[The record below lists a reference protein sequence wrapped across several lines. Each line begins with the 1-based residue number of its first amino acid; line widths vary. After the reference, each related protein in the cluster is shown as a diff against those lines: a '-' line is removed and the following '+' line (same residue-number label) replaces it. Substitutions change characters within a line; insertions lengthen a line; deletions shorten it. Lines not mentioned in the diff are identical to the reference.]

1 MKILYHH
8 RVASKDGQYV
18 HIDEMAVALRK
29 LGHEV
34 ILVGPKFMQ
43 DQNFGGASGWVDW
56 LKRWIPRPLY
66 ELAELGYSFVGY
78 FRLSAAIREHQPDV
92 VYERY
97 NLFFLPGLWAR
108 RRYRVP
114 WIVEVNAPL
123 FDERCAYGG
132 ITLKRLARW
141 SERTVWRGAD
151 HLFTVTHVLAA
162 RIMQDNVDPARIAV
176 TPNGIQ
182 TDVFECLSS
191 REEAKNRLGLAGN
204 TVLGFT
210 GFVRDWH
217 GLERVIE
224 IMQRIRTPCH
234 FLLVGDGPARA
245 ALERRANEVG
255 LGPRV
260 TFTGVVPRTQV
271 VGFVNAFDIAL
282 QPDVV
287 AYASPLKLFEYMA
300 AGCAIVAPDR
310 PNIREILTH
319 DVNALL
325 FDLDEGDTFFACVAR
340 LAGDSTLRARLGE
353 AARATIHERQL
364 TWNGNAMQVVACA
377 KALISRD
384 GTAKPPDV
392 MRHDVVPQEMMR
404 HDG

>member
-1 MKILYHH
+1 VKILYHH

-18 HIDEMAVALRK
+18 HIEGMVCALRK

-34 ILVGPKFMQ
+34 IVVGPELVKK
-43 DQNFGGASGWVDW
+43 QNFGGESGWVGW
-56 LKRWIPRPLY
+56 MKRWIPRSLY
-66 ELAELGYSFVGY
+66 ELAELGYSLLGY
-78 FRLSAAIREHQPDV
+78 FRLSAAIREHHPEV

-97 NLFFLPGLWAR
+97 NLLFLPGLWVR

-123 FDERCAYGG
+123 FDERCAHGG
-132 ITLKRLARW
+132 IKLKRLARW
-141 SERTVWRGAD
+141 SERSVWRGAD

-162 RIMQDNVDPARIAV
+162 RIAQDGVAARRVTV

-182 TDVFECLSS
+182 SEVFEHLPS
-191 REEAKNRLGLAGN
+191 REEAKTRLGLGGR
-204 TVLGFT
+204 TILGFA
-210 GFVRDWH
+210 GFVREWH
-217 GLERVIE
+217 GLERVLE
-224 IMQRIRTPCH
+224 IMQRMCIPSH

-245 ALERRANEVG
+245 ALEMHAHEMG
-255 LGPRV
+255 LDASI
-260 TFTGVVPRTQV
+260 TFTGVVARTQV
-271 VGFVNAFDIAL
+271 VGFINAFDIAL

-325 FDLDEGDTFFACVAR
+325 FDPDQRDTFFACVDKLGAD
-340 LAGDSTLRARLGE
+340 AALRQRLGE
-353 AARATIHERQL
+353 AASATIRERGL
-364 TWNGNAMQVVACA
+364 TWEGNAMQVLTCA
-377 KALISRD
+377 QALIDRD
-384 GTAKPPDV
+384 AAAQTPDV
-392 MRHDVVPQEMMR
+392 SRRSEPR
-404 HDG
+404 G